1 MSDDAG
7 TVEVQDQQNETTTPN
22 QDFRNSPLAQQ
33 TFSELKQLR
42 AEMAKIKDKEKAAQA
57 EAERKRLEEEGNY
70 KAALAQQKAELE
82 QVKAQFEQER
92 LQGNLKT
99 ELLKAGVTNDMFV
112 KGAMADYSG
121 DIDGIADYVTGLK
134 SDESNAVFFGEIKNP
149 GIPPANPSNPASNTK
164 ANWAQLKADLTNPAK
179 AREASAKITAY
190 FSEHGT
196 MPPGFD

>member
-7 TVEVQDQQNETTTPN
+7 TVEVQQEETTTTPN
-22 QDFRNSPLAQQ
+22 QDFRNSELAQK

-42 AEMAKIKDKEKAAQA
+42 EEMAKIKDKEKTAQA

-70 KAALAQQKAELE
+70 KAALAQQEAELKKVKE
-82 QVKAQFEQER
+82 QFAQER

-121 DIDGIADYVTGLK
+121 DLDGIAEYVTGLK
-134 SDESNAVFFGEIKNP
+134 SDESNAVFFGDIKNP
-149 GIPPANPSNPASNTK
+149 GIPPANGGNPASKATTK
-164 ANWAQLKADLTNPAK
+164 TEEELLAEGDPETMKK
-179 AREASAKITAY
+179 VFARALGQSTE
-190 FSEHGT
+190 
-196 MPPGFD
+196 